1 MPGQGR
7 AGSGDRP
14 PEDLSLPPLGA
25 EERRTLGYA
34 SAIGSEF
41 GFGLLVA
48 AMAVDEETL
57 AERLE
62 GLVRRGI
69 LLERAGGGQFAFTEE
84 RVRADIYRSLTES
97 HRRVLHRKIAEV
109 MERLRPDPSPE
120 VLSELGRHYFL
131 GKVHPKS
138 YDLNRRAAE
147 IARAAGE
154 PDVAI
159 HNLER
164 AAVELEA
171 LPGDRRAE
179 RAEVAEALGDLY
191 YSKSNFR
198 AAGRHYNEALER
210 VDREQPRVRARLLLA
225 RAEIA
230 RESLDLEAAIEGASQ
245 ALHLF
250 EGVEDWIGVAQAHR
264 VLGRVAF
271 LQGRYRDALDQN
283 MQALGGLPASAG
295 PDVKGRLSL
304 DIGNAFSMLGGDV
317 ATEAREWLER
327 AVEQLRRGHDTV
339 ELSRALHNLGVTAGE
354 THPQEGLEYLQ
365 QAREIADRT
374 HDTRRLGR
382 VLLSG
387 IEMRLAL
394 GQVQEARRDNEQA
407 AKIVEGLADGF
418 WMEQAV
424 LNRGMIAEKTGQW
437 DDAGTAY
444 ERAVEMS
451 RAAHLAVEES
461 EAQFFL
467 ARLRFKTRDFVRA
480 REALR
485 RATDLRVAELV
496 PRLAPLYEQL
506 RRNLEDQAPDAGPPP
521 TSDPSPPAPERGGSA

>member
-1 MPGQGR
+1 MPDQAR
-7 AGSGDRP
+7 AGSGGQAR
-14 PEDLSLPPLGA
+14 EDLPLPAFTG
-25 EERRTLGYA
+25 EERRILGYA

-41 GFGLLVA
+41 GFGLLAA
-48 AMAVDEETL
+48 AMGEDEETL

-69 LLERAGGGQFAFTEE
+69 LLERAGGGQFAFAEE

-97 HRRVLHRKIAEV
+97 HRRVLHRRIAEV
-109 MERLRPDPSPE
+109 MDRLHPDPSAAI
-120 VLSELGRHYFL
+120 LSELGRHYFL
-131 GKVHPKS
+131 GKVHQRS

-147 IARAAGE
+147 AARAAGE

-159 HNLER
+159 HDLER
-164 AAVELEA
+164 AEVELA
-171 LPGDRRAE
+171 SLPGDRRAE
-179 RAEVAEALGDLY
+179 RAELAGALGDLY

-225 RAEIA
+225 RAELA
-230 RESLDLEAAIEGASQ
+230 REGLDLEAATEGANQ

-250 EGVEDWIGVAQAHR
+250 QGVEDWVGVAQAHR

-271 LQGRYRDALDQN
+271 LQGRYRDALDEN
-283 MQALGGLPASAG
+283 MQALGGLPDSAG
-295 PDVKGRLSL
+295 PDIKGRLSL
-304 DIGNAFSMLGGDV
+304 DIGNAFSMLGEDV
-317 ATEAREWLER
+317 RAQALEWLER

-339 ELSRALHNLGVTAGE
+339 ELSRALHNLGVTVGE
-354 THPQEGLEYLQ
+354 ARPQEGLEHMQ
-365 QAREIADRT
+365 QARDIADRT
-374 HDTRRLGR
+374 HDTRRLAR

-407 AKIVEGLADGF
+407 AKIVEGLADGL

-424 LNRGMIAEKTGQW
+424 LNRGLIAEKIGQW
-437 DDAGTAY
+437 EDAGAAY
-444 ERAVEMS
+444 ERAAEMS
-451 RAAHLAVEES
+451 RAAQLAVEEG
-461 EAQFFL
+461 EAEFFL
-467 ARLRFKTRDFVRA
+467 ARLRFKTRDLARA
-480 REALR
+480 REAFR
-485 RATDLRVAELV
+485 RATDLRVTELV

-506 RRNLEDQAPDAGPPP
+506 RRNLEDHAMDPDSPS
-521 TSDPSPPAPERGGSA
+521 TSDPSSPALGPGR